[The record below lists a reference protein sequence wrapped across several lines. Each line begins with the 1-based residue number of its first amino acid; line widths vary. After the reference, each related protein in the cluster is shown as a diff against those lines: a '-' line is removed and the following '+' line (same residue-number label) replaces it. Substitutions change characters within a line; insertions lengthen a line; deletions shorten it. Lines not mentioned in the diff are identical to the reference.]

1 MTYNF
6 ALVLTWSGDT
16 ANMQFFLLCKIP
28 FVHMFWT
35 NIFCLFVE
43 EFANFLKQGQD
54 VRKLKVD
61 FQSQGQLR
69 YYFFLI
75 RRWPISQFFLHA
87 LHAWLLSTLCTQ
99 WDKWSKFLRLIS
111 SRFVIRFIHLSMA
124 HLIHMTL
131 LAVK

>member
-28 FVHMFWT
+28 FVHT
-35 NIFCLFVE
+35 NIFCLFVK

-54 VRKLKVD
+54 SRKLKVD

-75 RRWPISQFFLHA
+75 RRWPISQFFFLHA